1 MDQLRPYLQRM
12 YAERLAALQDAGR
25 AFVDGYKV
33 GLEQSKA
40 DTLIEDMAD
49 KFLRQTAPDG
59 SPAAERDPRPAE
71 GSDVGPAAHGAAGGA
86 ERSAA
91 STAAE
96 GLASEP
102 PAEAMT
108 GQREPD
114 GQRQPAGDPR
124 WQQRGVAAE
133 RPVSHDPVDRSAQS
147 EAATADR
154 CSDAVLQEPTAGQSA
169 AELREAAALHDALR
183 RLAEDV
189 QSRPAGPPGSDSKT

>member
-12 YAERLAALQDAGR
+12 YAERLSALQDAGR

-33 GLEQSKA
+33 GMEQSKA

-71 GSDVGPAAHGAAGGA
+71 GSDVEPAAHGAAGA

-108 GQREPD
+108 GHREPD

-147 EAATADR
+147 EAAHADR
-154 CSDAVLQEPTAGQSA
+154 FSDAVLQDPTAGQSA
-169 AELREAAALHDALR
+169 AELREAAALHDASR

-189 QSRPAGPPGSDSKT
+189 QSRAAGRPGSDSKT